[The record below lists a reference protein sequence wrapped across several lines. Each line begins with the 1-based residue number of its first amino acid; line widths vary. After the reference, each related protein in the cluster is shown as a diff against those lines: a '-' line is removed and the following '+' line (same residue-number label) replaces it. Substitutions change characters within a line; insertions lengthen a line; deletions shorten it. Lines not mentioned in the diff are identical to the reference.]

1 MSFIF
6 PVKGNVF
13 CQGLLLYGG
22 AFFVGAFHST
32 YYVDLRL
39 QRGGIA
45 ARMPDT
51 VVPVPEASTR

>member
-13 CQGLLLYGG
+13 CQGLVLYGG

-32 YYVDLRL
+32 HNVDLRF
-39 QRGGIA
+39 A
-45 ARMPDT
+45 
-51 VVPVPEASTR
+51 V